1 MLKSC
6 ISIAEANFG
15 SGDVMHFYDMAGVF
29 YAVMFGLA
37 FSSFA
42 LLGELAWATRK
53 DIKQKKVHIFLLS

>member
-1 MLKSC
+1 
-6 ISIAEANFG
+6 
-15 SGDVMHFYDMAGVF
+15 MHFYDMAGVF

-53 DIKQKKVHIFLLS
+53 DKKQKKVHIFLLS